1 LPKGY
6 NAIVKAVGGEEI
18 AMRLGRQ
25 MTLSILLMAVGVIT
39 ISSLVAVAFS
49 IGPSQATTSAS
60 SSSGLLIV
68 GAGIAAG
75 LASCGAGIGL
85 GTASAAA
92 IGAIAEKPE
101 MLGRTLLFVVLIEA
115 IAIYGL
121 AMFFIIY
128 SRI

>member
-1 LPKGY
+1 
-6 NAIVKAVGGEEI
+6 
-18 AMRLGRQ
+18 MRLGRQ
-25 MTLSILLMAVGVIT
+25 MMLSILLMAIGVIT

-49 IGPSQATTSAS
+49 LSPSQATTAAS
-60 SSSGLLIV
+60 SNTGLLIV

>member
-1 LPKGY
+1 LKS
-6 NAIVKAVGGEEI
+6 K
-18 AMRLGRQ
+18 RLL
-25 MTLSILLMAVGVIT
+25 LSFLLMTIGVLT
-39 ISSLVAVAFS
+39 ISSMVVVAFS
-49 IGPSQATTSAS
+49 SGAPTQTSDALAS
-60 SSSGLLIV
+60 EKGLFLI

>member
-1 LPKGY
+1 ML
-6 NAIVKAVGGEEI
+6 
-18 AMRLGRQ
+18 
-25 MTLSILLMAVGVIT
+25 LSFILMVIGIIT
-39 ISSLVAVAFS
+39 ISSMAVIGFS
-49 IGPSQATTSAS
+49 QTPTQATAAGGAS
-60 SSSGLLIV
+60 EKGLFLI

>member
-1 LPKGY
+1 LKSRHKLLLSFVLM
-6 NAIVKAVGGEEI
+6 AIGI
-18 AMRLGRQ
+18 A
-25 MTLSILLMAVGVIT
+25 TLSSMVV
-39 ISSLVAVAFS
+39 VVFS
-49 IGPSQATTSAS
+49 QGGLGPLQAHQAAIAS
-60 SSSGLLIV
+60 EKGLFLI

>member
-1 LPKGY
+1 MKPRHQL
-6 NAIVKAVGGEEI
+6 I
-18 AMRLGRQ
+18 
-25 MTLSILLMAVGVIT
+25 LSFLLMAIGVVT
-39 ISSLVAVAFS
+39 ISTMVVYAFS
-49 IGPSQATTSAS
+49 QAPAQAEQAPAAS
-60 SSSGLLIV
+60 DKGLFLV

>member
-1 LPKGY
+1 
-6 NAIVKAVGGEEI
+6 
-18 AMRLGRQ
+18 
-25 MTLSILLMAVGVIT
+25 MAVGVFT
-39 ISSLVAVAFS
+39 ISSMVAIAFS
-49 IGPSQATTSAS
+49 QGPSQATAAVAS
-60 SSSGLLIV
+60 DKGLFLV

>member
-1 LPKGY
+1 
-6 NAIVKAVGGEEI
+6 
-18 AMRLGRQ
+18 
-25 MTLSILLMAVGVIT
+25 MTLAILLMAVGVIT

-49 IGPSQATTSAS
+49 ISPSQTTSSGAGN
-60 SSSGLLIV
+60 SGLLII

>member
-1 LPKGY
+1 
-6 NAIVKAVGGEEI
+6 
-18 AMRLGRQ
+18 M
-25 MTLSILLMAVGVIT
+25 
-39 ISSLVAVAFS
+39 VAVAFS
-49 IGPSQATTSAS
+49 IGPSQATATATSDR
-60 SSSGLLIV
+60 GLLIV

>member
-1 LPKGY
+1 MKTKHQL
-6 NAIVKAVGGEEI
+6 
-18 AMRLGRQ
+18 L
-25 MTLSILLMAVGVIT
+25 LSFLLMLIGVVT
-39 ISSLVAVAFS
+39 ISTMAVFAFTQ
-49 IGPSQATTSAS
+49 GPAQAQPVTSDK
-60 SSSGLLIV
+60 GLFLV

>member
-1 LPKGY
+1 MRPKHQL
-6 NAIVKAVGGEEI
+6 I
-18 AMRLGRQ
+18 
-25 MTLSILLMAVGVIT
+25 LSFLLMAVGVIAV
-39 ISSLVAVAFS
+39 SFMVATGFS
-49 IGPSQATTSAS
+49 QTPAQVPVGGGTTDK
-60 SSSGLLIV
+60 GLFLI

>member
-1 LPKGY
+1 ML
-6 NAIVKAVGGEEI
+6 
-18 AMRLGRQ
+18 
-25 MTLSILLMAVGVIT
+25 VGVIA
-39 ISSLVAVAFS
+39 ISSMVVVAFS
-49 IGPSQATTSAS
+49 QGPAQAGQAVAS
-60 SSSGLLIV
+60 EKGLFLI

>member
-1 LPKGY
+1 MKPRHQL
-6 NAIVKAVGGEEI
+6 
-18 AMRLGRQ
+18 L
-25 MTLSILLMAVGVIT
+25 LSFLLMAVGVIT
-39 ISSLVAVAFS
+39 ISSMVVVAFS
-49 IGPSQATTSAS
+49 QGPAQTPEALAS
-60 SSSGLLIV
+60 EKGLFLV

>member
-1 LPKGY
+1 VKPKRG
-6 NAIVKAVGGEEI
+6 I
-18 AMRLGRQ
+18 L
-25 MTLSILLMAVGVIT
+25 LSFLLMAIGVIS
-39 ISSLVAVAFS
+39 ISSVVVFANLQSPA
-49 IGPSQATTSAS
+49 QTTDLLAS
-60 SSSGLLIV
+60 EKGLFLI

-75 LASCGAGIGL
+75 LASFGAAIGL

-101 MLGRTLLFVVLIEA
+101 IFGRTLVFVVLIEA

>member
-1 LPKGY
+1 MKPK
-6 NAIVKAVGGEEI
+6 
-18 AMRLGRQ
+18 RQ
-25 MTLSILLMAVGVIT
+25 LILSFLLMLVGVVA
-39 ISSLVAVAFS
+39 ISSMVVVAFS
-49 IGPSQATTSAS
+49 QTPAQTDQALAS
-60 SSSGLLIV
+60 EKGLFLI

>member
-1 LPKGY
+1 ML
-6 NAIVKAVGGEEI
+6 I
-18 AMRLGRQ
+18 
-25 MTLSILLMAVGVIT
+25 GVVT
-39 ISSLVAVAFS
+39 ISSMAVVAFS
-49 IGPSQATTSAS
+49 QGNAQPQQAVAS
-60 SSSGLLIV
+60 DKGLFLV

>member
-1 LPKGY
+1 
-6 NAIVKAVGGEEI
+6 
-18 AMRLGRQ
+18 
-25 MTLSILLMAVGVIT
+25 MAVGVIA
-39 ISSLVAVAFS
+39 ISSMVVMGFS
-49 IGPSQATTSAS
+49 QSPAQVTVGGGTTDK
-60 SSSGLLIV
+60 GLFLV

>member
-1 LPKGY
+1 
-6 NAIVKAVGGEEI
+6 
-18 AMRLGRQ
+18 M
-25 MTLSILLMAVGVIT
+25 MLSILLMAVGVIT
-39 ISSLVAVAFS
+39 ISSMVAVAFS
-49 IGPSQATTSAS
+49 LSPSQAMTAGVSDR
-60 SSSGLLIV
+60 GLLII

>member
-1 LPKGY
+1 MK
-6 NAIVKAVGGEEI
+6 
-18 AMRLGRQ
+18 RSRQ
-25 MTLSILLMAVGVIT
+25 LTLSILLMAVGVIT
-39 ISSLVAVAFS
+39 ISSMVAVAFS
-49 IGPSQATTSAS
+49 SSPSQATTALAS
-60 SSSGLLIV
+60 DRGLLIV

>member
-1 LPKGY
+1 MTPKKQL
-6 NAIVKAVGGEEI
+6 V
-18 AMRLGRQ
+18 
-25 MTLSILLMAVGVIT
+25 LSFLLMAVGVVT
-39 ISSLVAVAFS
+39 ISSMVVVAFS
-49 IGPSQATTSAS
+49 QGPSQAPQVAAS
-60 SSSGLLIV
+60 EKGLFLI

>member
-1 LPKGY
+1 MKPRYQL
-6 NAIVKAVGGEEI
+6 I
-18 AMRLGRQ
+18 
-25 MTLSILLMAVGVIT
+25 LSFLLMAIGVAT
-39 ISSLVAVAFS
+39 ISTMVVYAFS
-49 IGPSQATTSAS
+49 QTPSQAQQAGVSEK
-60 SSSGLLIV
+60 GLFLV

-92 IGAIAEKPE
+92 IGAISEKPE

>member
-1 LPKGY
+1 
-6 NAIVKAVGGEEI
+6 
-18 AMRLGRQ
+18 
-25 MTLSILLMAVGVIT
+25 MAVGVIT
-39 ISSLVAVAFS
+39 ISSLVAVVFS
-49 IGPSQATTSAS
+49 LGPTQAAGAAGSNNT
-60 SSSGLLIV
+60 GLLIV

>member
-1 LPKGY
+1 
-6 NAIVKAVGGEEI
+6 
-18 AMRLGRQ
+18 

-49 IGPSQATTSAS
+49 LGPSQTPTTATSN
-60 SSSGLLIV
+60 SGLLIV

>member
-1 LPKGY
+1 MKSRHQL
-6 NAIVKAVGGEEI
+6 
-18 AMRLGRQ
+18 M
-25 MTLSILLMAVGVIT
+25 LSFLLMAIGVLT
-39 ISSLVAVAFS
+39 ISTMAVFAFQQGPAQAGQAVAS
-49 IGPSQATTSAS
+49 DK
-60 SSSGLLIV
+60 GLFLV

>member
-1 LPKGY
+1 MY
-6 NAIVKAVGGEEI
+6 EVKSK
-18 AMRLGRQ
+18 RLL
-25 MTLSILLMAVGVIT
+25 LSFLLMVIGVVT
-39 ISSLVAVAFS
+39 ISSMVVVAFS
-49 IGPSQATTSAS
+49 TGPTQATTATANP
-60 SSSGLLIV
+60 GLLII

-128 SRI
+128 SRL

>member
-1 LPKGY
+1 
-6 NAIVKAVGGEEI
+6 
-18 AMRLGRQ
+18 MRLGRQ

-49 IGPSQATTSAS
+49 IGPSQAPTTSTS
-60 SSSGLLIV
+60 NSGLLIV

>member
-1 LPKGY
+1 MG
-6 NAIVKAVGGEEI
+6 VGV
-18 AMRLGRQ
+18 L
-25 MTLSILLMAVGVIT
+25 TVSVMAVF
-39 ISSLVAVAFS
+39 AFS
-49 IGPSQATTSAS
+49 QGPAQGSTVADLTSQK
-60 SSSGLLIV
+60 GLFLV

>member
-1 LPKGY
+1 MKTKNQFLF
-6 NAIVKAVGGEEI
+6 
-18 AMRLGRQ
+18 
-25 MTLSILLMAVGVIT
+25 SFLLMVIGLIT
-39 ISSLVAVAFS
+39 ISSMAVIAFSQAPAQADAVAS
-49 IGPSQATTSAS
+49 EK
-60 SSSGLLIV
+60 GLFLI

-75 LASCGAGIGL
+75 LAALGSGLGL

-101 MLGRTLLFVVLIEA
+101 MFGRTLLYVVLIEA

>member
-1 LPKGY
+1 
-6 NAIVKAVGGEEI
+6 VHI
-18 AMRLGRQ
+18 ALNSKHQ
-25 MTLSILLMAVGVIT
+25 MLLSFLLMAVGIIT
-39 ISSLVAVAFS
+39 ISSMVVVAFS
-49 IGPSQATTSAS
+49 QGAQGPLQADQAAIAS
-60 SSSGLLIV
+60 EKGLFLV

>member
-1 LPKGY
+1 MKPK
-6 NAIVKAVGGEEI
+6 
-18 AMRLGRQ
+18 RQ
-25 MTLSILLMAVGVIT
+25 LILSFLLMLVGVVA
-39 ISSLVAVAFS
+39 ISTMVVIAFS
-49 IGPSQATTSAS
+49 QSPAQTTDQALAS
-60 SSSGLLIV
+60 EKGLFLI

>member
-1 LPKGY
+1 M
-6 NAIVKAVGGEEI
+6 AI
-18 AMRLGRQ
+18 
-25 MTLSILLMAVGVIT
+25 GVVA
-39 ISSLVAVAFS
+39 ISSMVAVAFS
-49 IGPSQATTSAS
+49 QPPAQTSDQLASQK
-60 SSSGLLIV
+60 GLFLI

-75 LASCGAGIGL
+75 LATFGAGIGL

>member
-1 LPKGY
+1 ML
-6 NAIVKAVGGEEI
+6 
-18 AMRLGRQ
+18 
-25 MTLSILLMAVGVIT
+25 VGVIT
-39 ISSLVAVAFS
+39 ISSMVVVAFS
-49 IGPSQATTSAS
+49 QRTTQPQQAVTSEK
-60 SSSGLLIV
+60 GLFLI